1 VHSVLV
7 VDDERGVRDSL
18 RLILEPQFRV
28 LTADRG
34 TVALRILQQERISV
48 MTLDLRMPGWS
59 GPETLLK
66 IREIDSDLEV
76 VIVSAYSSYTE
87 AMRAL
92 RLRAFDLV
100 AKPFDAKQIL
110 ETVGRA
116 VLRCETRRGTASSYE
131 ALDGLTNRLI
141 KSIHGLSVLEFHK
154 LARGKQA
161 QLADL
166 RERAQKLVGQLSDAR
181 VSRVRR
187 V

>member
-1 VHSVLV
+1 MHSVLV

-66 IREIDSDLEV
+66 IREIDSELEV

-92 RLRAFDLV
+92 RLRAFELV
-100 AKPFDAKQIL
+100 SKPFDANQIL

-116 VLRCETRRGTASSYE
+116 ALRCETRRGTSSSYE
-131 ALDGLTNRLI
+131 VLDGLTNRLI
-141 KSIHGLSVLEFHK
+141 DSIHGLSPLELRR
-154 LARGKQA
+154 LARSKQA

-166 RERAQKLVGQLSDAR
+166 RTQAQKLLGQLSDAR
-181 VSRVRR
+181 VTRVRR
-187 V
+187 A

>member
-66 IREIDSDLEV
+66 IHSELEV

-92 RLRAFDLV
+92 RLRAFELV
-100 AKPFDAKQIL
+100 SKPFDANQIL

-116 VLRCETRRGTASSYE
+116 ALRCETRRGTSSSYE
-131 ALDGLTNRLI
+131 VLDGLTNRLI
-141 KSIHGLSVLEFHK
+141 DSIHGLSPLELRR
-154 LARGKQA
+154 LARSKQA

-166 RERAQKLVGQLSDAR
+166 RTQAQKLLGQLSDAR
-181 VSRVRR
+181 VTRVRR
-187 V
+187 A

>member
-92 RLRAFDLV
+92 RLRAFELV
-100 AKPFDAKQIL
+100 SKPFDANQIL

-116 VLRCETRRGTASSYE
+116 ALRCETRRGTSSSYE

-141 KSIHGLSVLEFHK
+141 ESIHGLSALELQR
-154 LARGKQA
+154 LARSKQA
-161 QLADL
+161 QLEDL
-166 RERAQKLVGQLSDAR
+166 RAQAQKLLGRLSDAR

-187 V
+187 A

>member
-1 VHSVLV
+1 MHSVLV

-92 RLRAFDLV
+92 RLRAFELV
-100 AKPFDAKQIL
+100 SKPFDANQIL

-116 VLRCETRRGTASSYE
+116 ALRCEMRRGASSSYE

-141 KSIHGLSVLEFHK
+141 ESIHGLSPLELRR
-154 LARGKQA
+154 LARSKQA

-166 RERAQKLVGQLSDAR
+166 RAQAQKLVGQLSDAR
-181 VSRVRR
+181 VSRVRKA
-187 V
+187 

>member
-1 VHSVLV
+1 MV
-7 VDDERGVRDSL
+7 VDDERGVRDSI

-34 TVALRILQQERISV
+34 TVALRTLQQERISV

-66 IREIDSDLEV
+66 IREVNSDVEV

-92 RLRAFDLV
+92 RLSAFDLV
-100 AKPFDAKQIL
+100 AKPFDANQIL
-110 ETVGRA
+110 ETVRRA
-116 VLRCETRRGTASSYE
+116 AARCETRRETSSSYK

-141 KSIHGLSVLEFHK
+141 KSIHGLSVPEFHK

-161 QLADL
+161 QLEDL
-166 RERAQKLVGQLSDAR
+166 RARAQKLLSRLSDKSPR
-181 VSRVRR
+181 
-187 V
+187 